1 VTSAPSPEATRTA
14 RPSDD
19 IAPLSVA
26 DRCDKCGAQAFMRA
40 VFPGGGELL
49 FCGHHGREYA
59 AALSG
64 SSVQLVDET
73 GRLNDRP
80 GTDRPGPPPSID

>member
-1 VTSAPSPEATRTA
+1 MSTPTPQATRPDPTMT
-14 RPSDD
+14 
-19 IAPLSVA
+19 PLTVA

-73 GRLNDRP
+73 DRLNERP
-80 GTDRPGPPPSID
+80 SPSANAD

>member
-1 VTSAPSPEATRTA
+1 MTSAPSPEATRT
-14 RPSDD
+14 RPSENV
-19 IAPLSVA
+19 APLTVA

-73 GRLNDRP
+73 DRLLRD
-80 GTDRPGPPPSID
+80 GKASA

>member
-1 VTSAPSPEATRTA
+1 MTTPSAT
-14 RPSDD
+14 RPSDSTTAATAGL
-19 IAPLSVA
+19 APLTVA

-73 GRLNDRP
+73 ERIDVAPDGAGR
-80 GTDRPGPPPSID
+80 G

>member
-1 VTSAPSPEATRTA
+1 MTSSAPSPEITRPA
-14 RPSDD
+14 EAGS
-19 IAPLSVA
+19 PLTVA

-40 VFPGGGELL
+40 LFPGGGELL

-73 GRLNDRP
+73 DRLHERP
-80 GTDRPGPPPSID
+80 ESAASTD